1 MKEGWENVF
10 YWGFL
15 GGLFAAGVAYA
26 YKPDTSYV
34 FLLFPCL
41 LEWGGGWVAAD
52 DV

>member
-1 MKEGWENVF
+1 VKEGWENVF

-34 FLLFPCL
+34 FFLFFLPSLLGW
-41 LEWGGGWVAAD
+41 EDGWVGG
-52 DV
+52 